1 MGERSLALVPH
12 GLQLVGGSGL
22 RRGLRGGKGGEVPM
36 LSVKRIIKKI
46 RFSGRFSNKKT
57 SSEKKSAQW
66 TLDLAEIPPESR

>member
-36 LSVKRIIKKI
+36 LSVKEFLKRYV
-46 RFSGRFSNKKT
+46 
-57 SSEKKSAQW
+57 
-66 TLDLAEIPPESR
+66 LAADF